1 MLSPY
6 FYEKMN
12 RIKTFAKTYSDRIF
26 KIILIIM
33 AGGVILLHA
42 LRLRFNV
49 FWVDTA
55 FSADLIRLPFFEMLE
70 ATSVNEHPPFYYIFG
85 KMIIALFND
94 HPWSFRATAFLPFLG
109 IIILAITYIRREFG
123 YSAAF
128 IMVAFSSF
136 TPASVIYVMETR
148 MYELG
153 CLLVLISMLCL
164 YCIFSKAAGNRRL
177 YFAVFGIFSVLTAYT
192 HYYLTVAVCVMY
204 LSLILYCFINKTDI
218 RKCVIVSVLAVL
230 SYLPWLGVMLRNFG
244 VRAGDWWATDYA
256 HFDETMK
263 ELYGLKRFYIP
274 ALFVIIVTMIKLYME
289 KRSKQDDSYRLN
301 ASSKFWFV
309 TTGVIMILCT
319 FSVGVIASVM
329 IRPLFLSRYIYPL
342 ASSAWLL
349 FGISIKETVGLGVR
363 SRRLTSAVSGALS
376 LILSAFLI
384 YTVFGE
390 YRLNLTAQREASR
403 DTVNS
408 MSNITIPEGSTI
420 YSDFEQE
427 EFTIAGYYFPG
438 TTVIPENA
446 AFYYSLPSEDEFYL
460 VFKADS
466 AAAAAENLEKAG
478 FRTVLIAEDITLGF
492 QGDLSILF
500 CEKY

>member
-1 MLSPY
+1 
-6 FYEKMN
+6 MN
-12 RIKTFAKTYSDRIF
+12 RFKSLTKKYSDRLFSIV
-26 KIILIIM
+26 LIIM
-33 AGGVILLHA
+33 AGAVILLHA
-42 LRLRFNV
+42 MRLRFNV

-55 FSADLIRLPFFEMLE
+55 FSADLIRLPFTEMLE

-94 HPWSFRATAFLPFLG
+94 HPWSFRATAFIPFLG
-109 IIILAITYIRREFG
+109 IIILALTYIRREFG

-136 TPASVIYVMETR
+136 TPASVTYVMETR

-164 YCIFSKAAGNRRL
+164 YCIFLKSSGNRRL

-192 HYYLTVAVCVMY
+192 HYYLTVTVCVMY
-204 LSLILYCFINKTDI
+204 VSLILYCFIYNTDKK
-218 RKCVIVSVLAVL
+218 KCIIVSVAAIL
-230 SYLPWLGVMLRNFG
+230 SYLPWLGIMLRNFG

-256 HFDETMK
+256 GFDETMK

-274 ALFVIIVTMIKLYME
+274 ALFVITVTVIKLYME
-289 KRSKQDDSYRLN
+289 KRKKKDKSFSLS
-301 ASSKFWFV
+301 ASEKLWFV
-309 TTGVIMILCT
+309 MTGVAMILST
-319 FSVGVIASVM
+319 FLVGVIASEM

-363 SRRLTSAVSGALS
+363 SKRLTSAFSGALS
-376 LILSAFLI
+376 LVLSLFLI

-390 YRLNLTAQREASR
+390 YRANLAAQSEASA

-408 MSNITIPEGSTI
+408 MNMISIPEGSTI

-446 AFYYSLPSEDEFYL
+446 AFYYSVPAEDEFYL
-460 VFKADS
+460 VFKAGS
-466 AAAAAENLEKAG
+466 VAAAAENLQKAG
-478 FRTVLIAEDITLGF
+478 YETMLLAENVTLGF
-492 QGDLSILF
+492 QGDLTILF

>member
-1 MLSPY
+1 
-6 FYEKMN
+6 
-12 RIKTFAKTYSDRIF
+12 
-26 KIILIIM
+26 M
-33 AGGVILLHA
+33 AGAVIYLHA
-42 LRLRFNV
+42 LRLRLNV

-55 FSADLIRLPFFEMLE
+55 FSADLIRLPFVDMLK

-85 KMIIALFND
+85 KMVIALFND
-94 HPWSFRATAFLPFLG
+94 HPWSFRATAFIPFLG

-136 TPASVIYVMETR
+136 TPASVTYVMETR

-164 YCIFSKAAGNRRL
+164 YCIFNKSAGNRRL

-204 LSLILYCFINKTDI
+204 LSLILYCFIHKTDVK
-218 RKCVIVSVLAVL
+218 KCVIVSVLAVL
-230 SYLPWLGVMLRNFG
+230 LYLPWLGIMLRNFG

-274 ALFVIIVTMIKLYME
+274 ALFVIIVTLIKLYME
-289 KRSKQDDSYRLN
+289 KKKKQDKSFSLN
-301 ASSKFWFV
+301 ASAKFWFIM
-309 TTGVIMILCT
+309 TGVVMILGT
-319 FSVGVIASVM
+319 FSVGVIASEM

-363 SRRLTSAVSGALS
+363 SKRLTSAFSGALS
-376 LILSAFLI
+376 LVLSLFLI

-390 YRLNLTAQREASR
+390 YRANLSAQREASI

-408 MSNITIPEGSTI
+408 MNMISIPEGSTI

-446 AFYYSLPSEDEFYL
+446 AFYYSVPAEDEFYL
-460 VFKADS
+460 VFKSGS
-466 AAAAAENLEKAG
+466 AAAAAENLQKAG
-478 FRTVLIAEDITLGF
+478 YETMLVAENVTLGF
-492 QGDLSILF
+492 QGDLTILF